1 MYWLQKKRATNPA
14 AVPPIAGIDNLTAA
28 EFNITDC
35 KLYVPTVITLP
46 TLYESRLYQ
55 KLKEGFSV
63 DVYWKKYRRQMTN
76 QRAGLIHYLIDPT
89 FANISRLL
97 VLAYDNED
105 GRSDFKDYYMPTREM
120 TDYNVLINQQP
131 FFELPVIN
139 KKETYERIADVC
151 KNLNDYTTDIFVYL

>member
-1 MYWLQKKRATNPA
+1 MCIGCNKKRATNTA
-14 AVPPIAGIDNLTAA
+14 AVPPIVGIDKPTAA

-35 KLYVPTVITLP
+35 KLYIPTVTLP

-55 KLKEGFSV
+55 KLTEGFSV
-63 DVYWKKYRRQMTN
+63 DVYWKKYRSQMTN

-89 FANISRLL
+89 FDNISRLF
-97 VLAYDNED
+97 VLAYEDKD
-105 GRSDFKDYYMPTREM
+105 GRSDFKDYYMPTREI

-131 FFELPVIN
+131 LFELPVRN

-151 KNLNDYTTDIFVYL
+151 KT